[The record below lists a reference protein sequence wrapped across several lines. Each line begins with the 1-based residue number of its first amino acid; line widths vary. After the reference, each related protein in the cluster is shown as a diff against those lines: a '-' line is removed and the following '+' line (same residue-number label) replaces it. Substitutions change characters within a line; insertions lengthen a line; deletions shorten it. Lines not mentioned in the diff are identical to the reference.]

1 MRAATARQMQEIDRA
16 AIKGMGI
23 PGPALME
30 RAGVATARAIMAEF
44 SQRKALVL
52 CGPGNNG
59 GDGLVIARELHNAGY
74 TVKALVLGSKSRL
87 SPDCALQYSIA
98 KKLGL
103 HGLKVTFGSGNS
115 GINKKDTHGAVLVDA
130 IFGTGLNK
138 KVSGSAVSMIKKI
151 NASGSPVVSVDI
163 PSGVSADT
171 GQVLGVAV
179 KADITVTFGLPKRGH
194 FLEPG
199 SDHTGRLIVEDIG
212 FPRHLYEKADCH
224 VPGHDEMAALLP
236 ERPSNAHK
244 GDFGHVLVL
253 AGSRG
258 KTGAAFMS
266 SGACL
271 RAGAGLVTLGGPE
284 TLDTAYQQRV
294 TEQMYLPLPDT
305 GMGALSKKAL
315 EPVLSFIKERAT
327 VLAMGPG
334 MGTEPETVKLVRGLI
349 RESPV
354 PMVLDADALN
364 ALKGNPSTLRNAK
377 APVVITPHP
386 GEFSRLMDKAA
397 MAIKDIEADRIG
409 SALAFA
415 KKTGVTVLLKGA
427 PTVTATLDGQSYI
440 NPTGN
445 PGLAK
450 AGSGDVLTGIV
461 AALLAQGLSA
471 GNSAVLGAYLH
482 GLAADIA
489 VTEGTSAR
497 SLIASDVME
506 SLPSAFA
513 ALEGGV

>member
-1 MRAATARQMQEIDRA
+1 MQEIDRA

-30 RAGVATARAIMAEF
+30 RAGVATARAIKAEF

-236 ERPSNAHK
+236 KRPSNAHK

-364 ALKGNPSTLRNAK
+364 ALKGNPSILRNAK

-386 GEFSRLMDKAA
+386 GEFLRLMDKA

-513 ALEGGV
+513 ALEGGGIIQL

>member
-1 MRAATARQMQEIDRA
+1 MQEIDRA
-16 AIKGMGI
+16 AIKGLGL
-23 PGPALME
+23 PGPVLME
-30 RAGVATARAIMAEF
+30 RAGVATARAIMDRY
-44 SQRKALVL
+44 SQLKKALVL

-87 SPDCALQYSIA
+87 SPDCALQYSIV

-103 HGLKVTFGSGNS
+103 TITFNS
-115 GINKKDTHGAVLVDA
+115 RFTTRDTHGAVLVDA

-138 KVSGSAVSMIKKI
+138 KVSGSAVTMIKNI
-151 NASGSPVVSVDI
+151 NASRSPVISVDI
-163 PSGVSADT
+163 ASGIRADT
-171 GQVLGVAV
+171 GQVLGNAV
-179 KADITVTFGLPKRGH
+179 KAEMTVTFGLPKRGH

-199 SDHTGRLIVEDIG
+199 AGHTGHLIVEDIG
-212 FPRHLYEKADCH
+212 FPRALYEKADCH
-224 VPGHDEMAALLP
+224 VPEQDEMSALLP
-236 ERPSNAHK
+236 ERPLNSHK

-258 KTGAAFMS
+258 KTGAAFMA

-284 TLDTAYQQRV
+284 TLDTAYQKRV

-305 GMGALSKKAL
+305 GNGALSEKAL
-315 EPVLSFIKERAT
+315 EPVLSFINKRAGRST

-334 MGTEPETVKLVRGLI
+334 MGVEPGTVKLVKLLI
-349 RESPV
+349 GRSPA

-364 ALKGNPSTLRNAK
+364 ALEGRGPSILRK
-377 APVVITPHP
+377 TKVPLVITPHP
-386 GEFSRLMDKAA
+386 GEFSRISG
-397 MAIKDIEADRIG
+397 MAIKDIQADRIG
-409 SALAFA
+409 AAQSFA
-415 KKTGVTVLLKGA
+415 KKTGASVLLKGA
-427 PTVTATLDGQSYI
+427 PTVVALPDGQSYI

-489 VTEGTSAR
+489 VTDGSSAR
-497 SLIASDVME
+497 SLIASDIIE
-506 SLPSAFA
+506 TLPDAFA

>member
-103 HGLKVTFGSGNS
+103 TITFNS

-138 KVSGSAVSMIKKI
+138 KVSGSAVTMIKNI
-151 NASGSPVVSVDI
+151 NASRSPVISVDI
-163 PSGVSADT
+163 ASGIRADT
-171 GQVLGVAV
+171 GQVLGNAV
-179 KADITVTFGLPKRGH
+179 KAEMTVTFGLPKRGH

-284 TLDTAYQQRV
+284 TLDTAYQKRV

-305 GMGALSKKAL
+305 GKGALSEKAL

-497 SLIASDVME
+497 SLIASDVMK